1 MSTQGTEPSLQRIAQ
16 IALNAPDLP
25 RAVCFYRDILGLKL
39 LFEVP
44 GMAFFEC
51 GGVRLLLGP
60 ASRPEFDHPA
70 SILYYAVADIRAMH
84 ATLVSRGV
92 AFDAAPHLVAKL
104 PAGGGLPAREL
115 WLAFFRD
122 SEANVAALT
131 SEVPA

>member
-1 MSTQGTEPSLQRIAQ
+1 MSPQMPALSLERITQ

-25 RAVCFYRDILGLKL
+25 RAVRFYRDTLGMKL

-51 GGVRLLLGP
+51 SGVRLLLGP
-60 ASRPEFDHPA
+60 ASKPEFDHPA
-70 SILYYAVADIRAMH
+70 SILYYAVADIRAAH
-84 ATLVSRGV
+84 AMLLAREVT
-92 AFDAAPHLVAKL
+92 FDAPPHLVAKL
-104 PAGGGLPAREL
+104 PAGGGLSAREL

-122 SEANVAALT
+122 SEGNIAALS